1 MIKKYDNTDI
11 EKVSLHDCPLYG
23 FVWDSSGITW
33 KSELILFIDY
43 IDEWICGID
52 RKCHFRIAPATLIFH
67 NVTGFSYS
75 GPPAHEEFRCIIDN
89 PIIAELKC
97 QKQDKN
103 EQFVHLDIDY
113 YIWQILLFN
122 RFGSETFSGFHFGG
136 TGFSLLLHHELKYSE
151 EQRLQIDIRDRMNYY
166 YEDMKN
172 ERPDSSMTEI

>member
-1 MIKKYDNTDI
+1 MIKKYNITDI

-33 KSELILFIDY
+33 KSDLILFIDY

-52 RKCHFRIAPATLIFH
+52 RKYRFKIAPATLVFH

-75 GPPAHEEFRCIIDN
+75 GPHVQERFQCMINN
-89 PIIAELKC
+89 PVISELKY

-103 EQFVHLDIDY
+103 EQLVHLDVDY

-122 RFGSETFSGFHFGG
+122 IPGPQTYSGFHFGG

-172 ERPDSSMTEI
+172 ENA